1 MNIFKFELKTNIKG
15 IIVWSISI
23 ICIVCLFA
31 SMFTIYTGAKE
42 QVFSILKTYP
52 PQTLNIIDID
62 DLTSIFTYN
71 GFFAFSLTY
80 VLLAAS
86 IMNVYFGINIFA
98 REKITKTSDFLY
110 TKPKK
115 RTSVFVEKLLAN
127 FVVLSI
133 INVFLFIS
141 AYCMF
146 LIYGEDSNL
155 NTYLL
160 MLFSIFFVEMV
171 FASIGI
177 FIANFAK
184 KIKNPGGIATITA
197 FSFFIV
203 QLLQNILKED
213 KLKYINPFGYF
224 DYQDIIKNNAYDIK
238 FLIVAI
244 LVSLILLLLSYT
256 AFVRKDIH
264 SQ

>member
-52 PQTLNIIDID
+52 PQTLNIIGID

-115 RTSVFVEKLLAN
+115 KNKSFYREV
-127 FVVLSI
+127 
-133 INVFLFIS
+133 IS
-141 AYCMF
+141 
-146 LIYGEDSNL
+146 
-155 NTYLL
+155 
-160 MLFSIFFVEMV
+160 
-171 FASIGI
+171 
-177 FIANFAK
+177 
-184 KIKNPGGIATITA
+184 
-197 FSFFIV
+197 
-203 QLLQNILKED
+203 
-213 KLKYINPFGYF
+213 
-224 DYQDIIKNNAYDIK
+224 
-238 FLIVAI
+238 
-244 LVSLILLLLSYT
+244 
-256 AFVRKDIH
+256 
-264 SQ
+264 